1 MRKFYLVS
9 AVIVAILILVIAF
22 AQLGATCTWYLFNT
36 TAAPVIVLLQVAG
49 LGAVMGGL
57 LVLFW
62 KMPIKKMMEDEGDEM
77 AG

>member
-9 AVIVAILILVIAF
+9 AIIIGVLILVSAF
-22 AQLGATCTWYLFNT
+22 AQLGASCTWYLFPSSSP
-36 TAAPVIVLLQVAG
+36 AFLVILQMSA

-62 KMPIKKMMEDEGDEM
+62 KTSEEQ
-77 AG
+77 